1 MCYLVAKDIDKR
13 GSYALKTEHGP
24 KLISLKRELEDAVG
38 FDRIQLITISRPS
51 AYGEYEPYTFVE
63 DTDSFKQTVLSM

>member
-1 MCYLVAKDIDKR
+1 MCYLIAKDVDKR

-24 KLISLKRELEDAVG
+24 KLISLKNDLEKMVG
-38 FDRIQLITISRPS
+38 IDRIQLLTISRPS

-63 DTDSFKQTVLSM
+63 DEEKFKQAVLSM